1 MAATGYFTV
10 LPSPSALTAAPILI
24 KCDYKL
30 TALGSSGEIINVKG
44 ATAAIP
50 AAFCK
55 WNPNTS
61 YTYLFKIS
69 DNTNGT
75 TGIVGTDPEGL
86 FPITFDAVVM
96 AEAEG
101 AKQGIITTVSTPSI
115 TTYQEGSVT
124 AAGIQY
130 KTGSAIYFTA
140 QNDETGELYPLSTS
154 TYGSPTAGMVQVYK
168 LDAAAKEAD
177 LILTRPAEGKKFT
190 TTIGDGAWTI
200 NGQSVATSEWASFT
214 PDAAGTYAIEYTTAA
229 DAHAY
234 KVITVDSD

>member
-1 MAATGYFTV
+1 M
-10 LPSPSALTAAPILI
+10 
-24 KCDYKL
+24 
-30 TALGSSGEIINVKG
+30 GSSNEEITVKG

-140 QNDETGELYPLSTS
+140 QNDETGELYSLSTLNNES
-154 TYGSPTAGMVQVYK
+154 KAAGMVKVYSV
-168 LDAAAKEAD
+168 AAGTKEAD
-177 LILTRPAEGKKFT
+177 LILTRPTSEFT
-190 TTIGDGAWTI
+190 TTIGNDSWSI
-200 NGQSVATSEWASFT
+200 NGQSVAASNWASFT
-214 PDAAGTYAIEYTTAA
+214 PTSAGTYAIEYITSVDGSNVAY
-229 DAHAY
+229 AY
-234 KVITVDSD
+234 KVIEVVAAGGGSARLAK